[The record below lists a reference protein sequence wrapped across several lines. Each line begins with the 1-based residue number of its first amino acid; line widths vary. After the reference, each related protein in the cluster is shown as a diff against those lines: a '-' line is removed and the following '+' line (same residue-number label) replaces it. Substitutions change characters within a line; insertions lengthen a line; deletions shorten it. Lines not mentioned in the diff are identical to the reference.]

1 MPWKR
6 ATNCANAPLRE
17 PDHNAKLA
25 PAPASVG
32 AISAAAIVPLMADE
46 MDFNAINRAL
56 IADFRA
62 NDGVVGGDFA
72 GWPLVL
78 VTTTGAKSGQER
90 IAPLVY
96 TNDGDDIVIIA
107 SKGGAPTS
115 PDWYHNIVKTS
126 AVKVELPGDTFT
138 ATATVHSYGSER
150 DRLFKAQADVMPNF
164 YEYEKATTRT
174 IPVVTLKRNA

>member
-1 MPWKR
+1 
-6 ATNCANAPLRE
+6 
-17 PDHNAKLA
+17 
-25 PAPASVG
+25 
-32 AISAAAIVPLMADE
+32 MADDT
-46 MDFNAINRAL
+46 DFNAFNNKL

-90 IAPLVY
+90 TSPLVY
-96 TNDGDDIVIIA
+96 TKDGDDIVIIA

-115 PDWYHNIVKTS
+115 PDWYHNIVKTPS
-126 AVKVELPGDTFT
+126 VKVELPGDTFE
-138 ATATVHSYGSER
+138 ATATVHSSGPQR
-150 DRLFKAQADVMPNF
+150 DRLFKAQADQMNNF

-174 IPVVTLKRNA
+174 IPVVTLKRTS

>member
-1 MPWKR
+1 M
-6 ATNCANAPLRE
+6 T
-17 PDHNAKLA
+17 
-25 PAPASVG
+25 
-32 AISAAAIVPLMADE
+32 DE

-78 VTTTGAKSGQER
+78 ITTTGAKTGQER
-90 IAPLVY
+90 ISPLVY
-96 TNDGDDIVIIA
+96 TKDGDDIVIIA

-115 PDWYHNIVKTS
+115 PDWYHNIVKTPS
-126 AVKVELPGDTFT
+126 VKVELPGNTFE
-138 ATATVHSYGSER
+138 ATATVHDSGAER
-150 DRLFKAQADVMPNF
+150 DRLFKVQADQMNNF

-174 IPVVTLKRNA
+174 IPVVTLTRTS